1 MWQTSLYRAA
11 APAID
16 ASQGQVGVTEMN
28 NAVMAVDNVLVITG
42 GTGGMGLACARALA
56 DRGRLL
62 LVDLREDLL
71 DQARKALGAQ
81 GAVVDTL
88 PCDVTSATDV
98 AAVADRVRE
107 LGRLRCLVHTA
118 GVSPEMADAA
128 TVLDV
133 DLAGSVRITDA
144 FFPLVN
150 PGSSAILI
158 GSIAGYSDVPAAVE
172 PLLDDPLADGFLAAV
187 EQALG
192 QPLDSPTAYVLAKR
206 GVTRLAERL
215 ATPWGK
221 TGGRTVAISPG
232 LIDTPMGRLELDRQ
246 SIIPVMIEVTP
257 VKRPDRPLPG
267 RPEDIAATVAFLESD
282 AAAFISGCDIR
293 VDGGLV
299 GAGKHLMGVG

>member
-1 MWQTSLYRAA
+1 MT
-11 APAID
+11 
-16 ASQGQVGVTEMN
+16 
-28 NAVMAVDNVLVITG
+28 VDNVLLITG
-42 GTGGMGLACARALA
+42 GAGGMGLACAQELA

-62 LVDLREDLL
+62 LVDVREDLL
-71 DQARKALGAQ
+71 DQARKALSAHGAD
-81 GAVVDTL
+81 VETL
-88 PCDVTSATDV
+88 RCDVTSLPDV

-144 FFPLVN
+144 LFPLVN

-158 GSIAGYSDVPAAVE
+158 GSIAGYSEVPGAVE
-172 PLLDDPLADGFLAAV
+172 PLLDDPLADGFLTTV
-187 EQALG
+187 EQTLG
-192 QPLDSPTAYVLAKR
+192 RVLDSATAYVLAKR
-206 GVTRLAERL
+206 GVTRLVERL

-221 TGGRTVAISPG
+221 KGGRTVAISPG
-232 LIDTPMGRLELDRQ
+232 LIDTPMGRLELDTQ
-246 SIIPVMIEVTP
+246 PIIPVMIEVTP

-267 RPEDIAATVAFLESD
+267 RPEDIAAAVAFLESD

-299 GAGKHLMGVG
+299 GAGKHLTGVS

>member
-1 MWQTSLYRAA
+1 
-11 APAID
+11 
-16 ASQGQVGVTEMN
+16 
-28 NAVMAVDNVLVITG
+28 MAVDNILVITG
-42 GTGGMGLACARALA
+42 GAGGMGLACARALA

-71 DQARKALGAQ
+71 DQARKALTAQ
-81 GAVVDTL
+81 GAAVDTL
-88 PCDVTSATDV
+88 RCDVTSLGDIAAVTDQV
-98 AAVADRVRE
+98 AAK
-107 LGRLRCLVHTA
+107 GRLRCLVHTA

-144 FFPLVN
+144 LLPLAN

-158 GSIAGYSDVPAAVE
+158 SSIAGYSDVPAAVE

-192 QPLDSPTAYVLAKR
+192 QSLDSATAYVLAKR
-206 GVTRLAERL
+206 GVIRLAERL
-215 ATPWGK
+215 AAPWGAK
-221 TGGRTVAISPG
+221 RGRAVSISPG

-246 SIIPVMIEVTP
+246 PIIPVMIEVTP

-267 RPEDIAATVAFLESD
+267 RPEDVAAAVAFLESD
-282 AAAFISGCDIR
+282 GAAFISGCDLR

-299 GAGKHLMGVG
+299 GAGKHMMGVS

>member
-1 MWQTSLYRAA
+1 
-11 APAID
+11 
-16 ASQGQVGVTEMN
+16 
-28 NAVMAVDNVLVITG
+28 MAVDNVLVITG
-42 GTGGMGLACARALA
+42 GAGGMGLACARALA

-81 GAVVDTL
+81 GATVDTL
-88 PCDVTSATDV
+88 PCDVTSAADV

-144 FFPLVN
+144 LFPLVN
-150 PGSSAILI
+150 PGCSAILI
-158 GSIAGYSDVPAAVE
+158 GSIAGYSDVPTAVE

-192 QPLDSPTAYVLAKR
+192 QPLDSATAYVLAKR

-221 TGGRTVAISPG
+221 TGGRTIAISPG

-282 AAAFISGCDIR
+282 AAAFISGCEIR

-299 GAGKHLMGVG
+299 GAGKHLMGVGQ

>member
-1 MWQTSLYRAA
+1 
-11 APAID
+11 
-16 ASQGQVGVTEMN
+16 
-28 NAVMAVDNVLVITG
+28 MAVDNVLVITG
-42 GTGGMGLACARALA
+42 GAGGMGLACARALA
-56 DRGRLL
+56 DRGHLL

-81 GAVVDTL
+81 GAVVNTL
-88 PCDVTSATDV
+88 PCDVTSAADV

-118 GVSPEMADAA
+118 GVSPEMADAT

-144 FFPLVN
+144 FLPLVN

-187 EQALG
+187 EQAMG
-192 QPLDSPTAYVLAKR
+192 QPLDSATAYVLAKR

-299 GAGKHLMGVG
+299 GAGKHLMGVGQ

>member
-1 MWQTSLYRAA
+1 MT
-11 APAID
+11 
-16 ASQGQVGVTEMN
+16 
-28 NAVMAVDNVLVITG
+28 VDNILVITG
-42 GTGGMGLACARALA
+42 GAGGMGRACARELA

-62 LVDLREDLL
+62 LVDVHEDLL
-71 DQARKALGAQ
+71 EQARKALSAHGAD
-81 GAVVDTL
+81 VETL
-88 PCDVTSATDV
+88 RCDVASPADV
-98 AAVADRVRE
+98 VAVADRVRE

-144 FFPLVN
+144 LFPLVN

-158 GSIAGYSDVPAAVE
+158 GSIAGYSEVPAAVE
-172 PLLDDPLADGFLAAV
+172 PLLDDPLADGFLVAV

-192 QPLDSPTAYVLAKR
+192 QALDSATAYVLAKR

-221 TGGRTVAISPG
+221 KGGRTVAISPG

-246 SIIPVMIEVTP
+246 PIIPVMVEVTP

-267 RPEDIAATVAFLESD
+267 RPEDIAAAVAFLESD

-299 GAGKHLMGVG
+299 GAGKHLTGVG

>member
-1 MWQTSLYRAA
+1 
-11 APAID
+11 
-16 ASQGQVGVTEMN
+16 
-28 NAVMAVDNVLVITG
+28 MAVDNVLVITG
-42 GTGGMGLACARALA
+42 GAGGMGLACARALA

-62 LVDLREDLL
+62 LVDLRDDLL

-81 GAVVDTL
+81 GAIVDTL

-144 FFPLVN
+144 LFPLVN

-172 PLLDDPLADGFLAAV
+172 PLLDDPLTDGFLDSI
-187 EQALG
+187 EHALG
-192 QPLDSPTAYVLAKR
+192 QPLDSATAYVLAKR

-246 SIIPVMIEVTP
+246 PIIPVMIEVTP

-299 GAGKHLMGVG
+299 GAGKHLLGVR

>member
-1 MWQTSLYRAA
+1 MT
-11 APAID
+11 
-16 ASQGQVGVTEMN
+16 
-28 NAVMAVDNVLVITG
+28 VDNVLVITG

-62 LVDLREDLL
+62 LVDLREDLM

-81 GAVVDTL
+81 GAVVETL
-88 PCDVTSATDV
+88 RCDVTSPADI
-98 AAVADRVRE
+98 AAVADRVQA

-128 TVLDV
+128 TGLDV

-144 FFPLVN
+144 LFPRVT
-150 PGSSAILI
+150 PGCSAILI
-158 GSIAGYSDVPAAVE
+158 ESTAACSDVPAAVE

-192 QPLDSPTAYVLAKR
+192 QPLDSATAYVLAKR

-232 LIDTPMGRLELDRQ
+232 LIDT
-246 SIIPVMIEVTP
+246 
-257 VKRPDRPLPG
+257 
-267 RPEDIAATVAFLESD
+267 
-282 AAAFISGCDIR
+282 
-293 VDGGLV
+293 
-299 GAGKHLMGVG
+299 

>member
-1 MWQTSLYRAA
+1 
-11 APAID
+11 
-16 ASQGQVGVTEMN
+16 
-28 NAVMAVDNVLVITG
+28 MAVDNVLVITG
-42 GTGGMGLACARALA
+42 GAGGMGLACARALA

-71 DQARKALGAQ
+71 DQARNALGAQ

-88 PCDVTSATDV
+88 LCDVTSATDV

-133 DLAGSVRITDA
+133 DLAGSVRITEA
-144 FFPLVN
+144 LFPLVN

-158 GSIAGYSDVPAAVE
+158 GSIAGYSDVAAAVE
-172 PLLDDPLADGFLAAV
+172 PLLDEPLADGFIAAI
-187 EQALG
+187 EQARG
-192 QPLDSPTAYVLAKR
+192 EPLDSATAYVLAKR

-221 TGGRTVAISPG
+221 KGGRTVAISPG

-246 SIIPVMIEVTP
+246 PIIPVMIEVTP

-267 RPEDIAATVAFLESD
+267 RTEDIAATVAFLESD

>member
-1 MWQTSLYRAA
+1 MMREDTMTVAN
-11 APAID
+11 I
-16 ASQGQVGVTEMN
+16 
-28 NAVMAVDNVLVITG
+28 LVITG
-42 GTGGMGLACARALA
+42 GSGGMGLACARALA

-62 LVDLREDLL
+62 LVDVREDLL
-71 DQARKALGAQ
+71 DQARKALSAHGAD
-81 GAVVDTL
+81 VETL
-88 PCDVTSATDV
+88 RCDVTTVADL

-144 FFPLVN
+144 LLPLVN

-172 PLLDDPLADGFLAAV
+172 PLLDDPLADGFLVAV

-192 QPLDSPTAYVLAKR
+192 RVLDSATAYVLAER

-221 TGGRTVAISPG
+221 KGGRTIAISAG
-232 LIDTPMGRLELDRQ
+232 LIDTPMGRLALDRQ

-257 VKRPDRPLPG
+257 VKRPDQPLPG
-267 RPEDIAATVAFLESD
+267 RPEDIAAVVAFLESD

-299 GAGKHLMGVG
+299 GAGKHLMGVS

>member
-1 MWQTSLYRAA
+1 M
-11 APAID
+11 AID
-16 ASQGQVGVTEMN
+16 N
-28 NAVMAVDNVLVITG
+28 ILVITG
-42 GTGGMGLACARALA
+42 GAGGMGLACARALA

-62 LVDLREDLL
+62 LVDLREDLM

-81 GAVVDTL
+81 GAVVETL
-88 PCDVTSATDV
+88 RCDVTSPADI
-98 AAVADRVRE
+98 AAVADRVQA

-118 GVSPEMADAA
+118 GVSPEMADAG

-144 FFPLVN
+144 LFPLVN

-192 QPLDSPTAYVLAKR
+192 QPLDSATAYVLAKR

-221 TGGRTVAISPG
+221 RGGRTVAISPG

-246 SIIPVMIEVTP
+246 PIIPVMIEVTP

>member
-1 MWQTSLYRAA
+1 
-11 APAID
+11 
-16 ASQGQVGVTEMN
+16 
-28 NAVMAVDNVLVITG
+28 MAVDNVLVITG

-56 DRGRLL
+56 DRGHLL

-81 GAVVDTL
+81 GAIVDTL

-144 FFPLVN
+144 LFPLVN
-150 PGSSAILI
+150 PGCSAILI
-158 GSIAGYSDVPAAVE
+158 GSIAGYSDVPASVE

-192 QPLDSPTAYVLAKR
+192 QPLDSATAYVLAKR

-267 RPEDIAATVAFLESD
+267 RPEDIAAAVAFLESD

-299 GAGKHLMGVG
+299 GAGKHLMGVGR

>member
-1 MWQTSLYRAA
+1 
-11 APAID
+11 
-16 ASQGQVGVTEMN
+16 
-28 NAVMAVDNVLVITG
+28 MAVDNVVVITG
-42 GTGGMGLACARALA
+42 AAGGMGLACARALA

-81 GAVVDTL
+81 GATVDTL
-88 PCDVTSATDV
+88 PCDVTSAADV
-98 AAVADRVRE
+98 AAVANRVRE

-192 QPLDSPTAYVLAKR
+192 QPLDSATAYVLAKR

-221 TGGRTVAISPG
+221 RGGRTVAISPG

-299 GAGKHLMGVG
+299 GAGKHLMGVGR

>member
-1 MWQTSLYRAA
+1 
-11 APAID
+11 
-16 ASQGQVGVTEMN
+16 
-28 NAVMAVDNVLVITG
+28 MAVDNVLVITG
-42 GTGGMGLACARALA
+42 GAGGMGLACAHALA

-71 DQARKALGAQ
+71 DQARRALGAH
-81 GAVVDTL
+81 GALVETM
-88 PCDVTSATDV
+88 PCDVTSASDV

-144 FFPLVN
+144 LFPLVN

-192 QPLDSPTAYVLAKR
+192 QPLDSATAYVLAKR

-221 TGGRTVAISPG
+221 SGGRTVAISPG

-246 SIIPVMIEVTP
+246 PIIPMMIEVTP
-257 VKRPDRPLPG
+257 VKRPHRPLPG

-282 AAAFISGCDIR
+282 AAAFVSGCDIR

>member
-1 MWQTSLYRAA
+1 MSFDR
-11 APAID
+11 
-16 ASQGQVGVTEMN
+16 
-28 NAVMAVDNVLVITG
+28 VLVITG
-42 GTGGMGLACARALA
+42 GAGGMGLACAHALA

-62 LVDLREDLL
+62 LVDVRADLP
-71 DQARKALGAQ
+71 DPARKALTGHGAD
-81 GAVVDTL
+81 VETL
-88 PCDVTSATDV
+88 RCDVTSLADV
-98 AAVADRVRE
+98 AAVADRVVE

-118 GVSPEMADAA
+118 GVSPEMSDAA

-144 FFPLVN
+144 LFPLVN

-158 GSIAGYSDVPAAVE
+158 GSIAGYSDVPATVE
-172 PLLDDPLADGFLAAV
+172 PLLDDPLADGFLAAI
-187 EQALG
+187 EAAIG
-192 QPLDSPTAYVLAKR
+192 QEIDSATAYVLAKR

-221 TGGRTVAISPG
+221 KGGRPVAISPG

-246 SIIPVMIEVTP
+246 EIIPVMIEVTP

-267 RPEDIAATVAFLESD
+267 RPEDIAAAVAFLESD